1 MVITTSQVLLNSLS
15 RVATPRAI
23 LSPIYFNALDH
34 LKTKSLPPFLL
45 LLATAIFL
53 LYGCGKKGSNSKPV
67 YVSGIFQKE
76 AAIQAHINLK
86 AANESVFFRKIRE
99 AYPEQQKQIDELAPQ
114 VLDFLKVTGLQM
126 EDFAEFALMFG
137 SLDFALAENGASSFP
152 QGIPFA
158 LAIKVTEEVAL
169 ETVLKFI
176 DEEGGEDLDLAE
188 IRKSQTEFENAA
200 ILTVPIPDEKD
211 QSMLIAHKVHDGAT
225 YVLLGDEMTI
235 KSALSSGRPGKPSE
249 GSGIQARLLP
259 EKIGWL
265 AVELPDGLLDKGKK
279 GLEKNPMLKGVTGLL
294 GNINALGL
302 SGNITDTFPM
312 QIRLAFTDEE
322 SAEQGAA
329 ALNGILGLF
338 RLGALQNPE
347 SIPPF
352 FNNLSVAA
360 DKIDLV
366 VEVEFSLADVE
377 YAEKMSEE

>member
-1 MVITTSQVLLNSLS
+1 MLLNSLS
-15 RVATPRAI
+15 KVATLRAI

-53 LYGCGKKGSNSKPV
+53 LYGCGEKGSGSKPV
-67 YVSGIFQKE
+67 YVSCIFQKE

-86 AANESVFFRKIRE
+86 AANESVFSKKIRE
-99 AYPEQQKQIDELAPQ
+99 AYPEQEKQIDELVPQ
-114 VLDFLKVTGLQM
+114 VQDFLKVTGLQM
-126 EDFAEFALMFG
+126 EDFAELALMFG
-137 SLDFALAENGASSFP
+137 SLDFALSEKGGSSFP

-158 LAIKVTEEVAL
+158 LAIKVTKEVAL
-169 ETVLKFI
+169 ETVLKFLE
-176 DEEGGEDLDLAE
+176 EEGGEDVDLVE
-188 IRKSQTEFENAA
+188 IRKSQSEFENAA

-211 QSMLIAHKVHDGAT
+211 QSMLIAHKIHDGAT
-225 YVLLGDEMTI
+225 YVLLGDETTI
-235 KSALSSGRPGKPSE
+235 KGALSSGRPGKPSE

-294 GNINALGL
+294 GNIKALGL

-312 QIRLAFTDEE
+312 QIRLDFTDEE

-352 FNNLSVAA
+352 FNNLTVAS
-360 DKIDLV
+360 DKVDLV